1 MMEDLQDHNENL
13 LIDRETLESHIKGII
28 TADPEAPDLLAHLLV
43 KLKRA
48 VENGIRQAS
57 QINETLQV
65 AIELAYLHTEA
76 HSAALRLYTLYQQGE
91 LLVQDFPL
99 ALINA
104 AIDRSRVGEEFE
116 SETNNQPNEKTDSK
130 E

>member
-1 MMEDLQDHNENL
+1 MMEDLQDDDKNL
-13 LIDRETLESHIKGII
+13 LIDREILESHIRGIA
-28 TADPEAPDLLAHLLV
+28 TAAPDAPDLLVHLLV
-43 KLKRA
+43 RLKRA

-65 AIELAYLHTEA
+65 AIELAYLYTEA
-76 HSAALRLYTLYQQGE
+76 HAAALKLYTLYQQGE
-91 LLVQDFPL
+91 LLVRDFPL

-104 AIDRSRVGEEFE
+104 AIDRSQAGEEFE
-116 SETNNQPNEKTDSK
+116 SATTDQLNEKGDSK

>member
-1 MMEDLQDHNENL
+1 MMEDLQDDDENL
-13 LIDRETLESHIKGII
+13 LIDREMLELHIRGIA
-28 TADPEAPDLLAHLLV
+28 TAAPDAPDLLAHLLV
-43 KLKRA
+43 KLKKA

-65 AIELAYLHTEA
+65 AIELAYLYTEA
-76 HSAALRLYTLYQQGE
+76 HAAALKLYTLYQQGE
-91 LLVQDFPL
+91 LLVRDFPL

-104 AIDRSRVGEEFE
+104 AIDRSQAGEEFE
-116 SETNNQPNEKTDSK
+116 SATTDQLNEKGDSK